1 MKTLMC
7 LLWLAAG
14 AWKKFQSLTN
24 RNRACSAPVLSSS
37 SWSPCF
43 CYISL
48 LTLSAIVKLLVCN
61 LRIIRMQN
69 WCNGL
74 YIPTAHVTLSWIE
87 FQRTF
92 FAITLPSQ
100 LNTFYHPAPR
110 VTCSLPGT
118 AFIRVKLDVIYRQKK
133 TATEFKSDIIRGCVC
148 LRSFQ
153 LIPITAVLKNWRFY
167 TGTLPE
173 RNLPVAKY
181 RPAENRPCSACPW
194 NISIFS
200 IKVLQ
205 PIVCITQNTP
215 YLLYYRAVL
224 PTQSARQVTYE

>member
-37 SWSPCF
+37 SRSPCF

-153 LIPITAVLKNWRFY
+153 LIPITAVLKNWRFLHRY
-167 TGTLPE
+167 IA
-173 RNLPVAKY
+173 R
-181 RPAENRPCSACPW
+181 
-194 NISIFS
+194 
-200 IKVLQ
+200 
-205 PIVCITQNTP
+205 
-215 YLLYYRAVL
+215 
-224 PTQSARQVTYE
+224 TQSPP